1 MENCIALAAYLAAQT
16 VENGGEISS
25 AEETAIRVCKSGGAE
40 DINVFIIP
48 SMAFVC
54 AKVGGKR
61 QSDCGNF
68 ADNAGRCDCFC
79 HRTRFCR
86 GACRFRVIACE
97 ILLPACS
104 AHSAFALF

>member
-1 MENCIALAAYLAAQT
+1 MENCIALAAYLGAQT

-61 QSDCGNF
+61 QSEFRRIYKNDLNL
-68 ADNAGRCDCFC
+68 GRLEELNN
-79 HRTRFCR
+79 
-86 GACRFRVIACE
+86 I
-97 ILLPACS
+97 S
-104 AHSAFALF
+104 AANMR

>member
-48 SMAFVC
+48 NSCEISKAFPQPFMSVTTMVGRIVIT
-54 AKVGGKR
+54 AKIIVTAITI
-61 QSDCGNF
+61 DTNF
-68 ADNAGRCDCFC
+68 AR
-79 HRTRFCR
+79 
-86 GACRFRVIACE
+86 
-97 ILLPACS
+97 
-104 AHSAFALF
+104 

>member
-48 SMAFVC
+48 SMALC
-54 AKVGGKR
+54 AR
-61 QSDCGNF
+61 RLAESGNP
-68 ADNAGRCDCFC
+68 NS
-79 HRTRFCR
+79 
-86 GACRFRVIACE
+86 GAYIKT
-97 ILLPACS
+97 I
-104 AHSAFALF
+104 